1 MKQITIAGNVG
12 AKPAETRTTQGG
24 NTVTSFSIAVGG
36 YENGEKTTTWFDVS
50 MWGKRGEA
58 AAQFATKGAK
68 MTVTGDLSTREHDGK
83 TYLKIRA
90 DNFTP
95 QGGGAERQPGN
106 DGYGSGGSANSGQG
120 GYDSDEVP
128 F

>member
-1 MKQITIAGNVG
+1 MKQICIAGNVG
-12 AKPAETRTTQGG
+12 KPAETRTTQGG
-24 NTVTSFSIAVGG
+24 ASVTSFSIAVGG

-58 AAQFATKGAK
+58 VAQFATKGAK
-68 MTVTGDLSTREHDGK
+68 MTVTGDLSTREYEGK
-83 TYLKIRA
+83 TYLQVKA

-95 QGGGAERQPGN
+95 QGGGQQQGSQQSQG
-106 DGYGSGGSANSGQG
+106 DGYGAPAQGFDDSG
-120 GYDSDEVP
+120 EIP